1 MKSSILITLL
11 FGLLSLAG
19 VALADLKGGIPATL
33 PNLHVNEQHQV
44 VGSLIDVQFLQC
56 FYKDLKQSVSW
67 ESYPTAR
74 LIQRIKN
81 NKLDIIFPMGFT
93 PERQAQLI
101 QSVAVQGT
109 RDYWVYTHDQ
119 PNLSD
124 KSLTVGVKLGSP
136 QASYVQGQDY
146 ENIVFHNDY
155 AGLLSMLL
163 AGRVQMIALPDIVYN
178 ASASRYP
185 DNAFKFSVYIERGYG
200 FYMKPTTAPAQVA
213 RINQAVIACRS
224 KLE

>member
-1 MKSSILITLL
+1 MKRSILITLL
-11 FGLLSLAG
+11 FGLLSLVG
-19 VALADLKGGIPATL
+19 VAAADLKGGIPATL

-56 FYKDLKQSVSW
+56 FYQALKQSVSW

-101 QSVAVQGT
+101 QSVAVQGIS
-109 RDYWVYTHDQ
+109 DYWVYTHDQ
-119 PNLSD
+119 PNLGD

-136 QASYVQGQDY
+136 QASYVQSQDY
-146 ENIVFHNDY
+146 EDVVFHNNY

-178 ASASRYP
+178 ALVSRYL
-185 DNAFKFSVYIERGYG
+185 DNPFNFSAYIKRGYG
-200 FYMKPTTAPAQVA
+200 FYMKPSTDPAQVE
-213 RINQAVIACRS
+213 RINQAAIACRS